1 LRFTAAAQLK
11 GILTGSNLTSIQLAE
26 LANPGRS
33 ITVLGDGLQAASMCL
48 NLHGVY
54 LLVMFRA
61 QSRRGNRG
69 GLSRLVGIFA
79 LSATGHPT
87 GRKAKK
93 TEPPLT
99 VSSAVSCSNC
109 TITNLEPSMNSLYH
123 AALHQLFLSL
133 SLPMPVQEE
142 SVTSLQIGEQTY
154 HLTEHPAN
162 YLLMFTRLEAAT
174 SAQAAAQNLFSQDP
188 CKPVLAFDPDSLT
201 PVLWSRQP
209 LQQIDR
215 GQIHHQLEQLVHAA
229 SEIGAS

>member
-1 LRFTAAAQLK
+1 
-11 GILTGSNLTSIQLAE
+11 
-26 LANPGRS
+26 
-33 ITVLGDGLQAASMCL
+33 
-48 NLHGVY
+48 
-54 LLVMFRA
+54 
-61 QSRRGNRG
+61 
-69 GLSRLVGIFA
+69 
-79 LSATGHPT
+79 
-87 GRKAKK
+87 
-93 TEPPLT
+93 
-99 VSSAVSCSNC
+99 
-109 TITNLEPSMNSLYH
+109 MNSLYH

-133 SLPMPVQEE
+133 SLPMPAQEK

-209 LQQIDR
+209 LQQLDR

-229 SEIGAS
+229 SEIGAI